1 MSSDQNIVIQSST
14 FQGYLEPGQ
23 ARVVAA
29 SLLRRQKGTRFSTI
43 AIGTGVGCLML
54 GVVQIARSNNSGAAQ
69 WIILGLVVGLI
80 GAGLRISEWRAVT
93 RSLATQEIKGSVE
106 AEGVRLINPRSET
119 LFRWSSFHRSEEK
132 GSVVVL
138 WLTEGQALALAEHMF
153 AAPGGFDWLVSQV
166 RAQVRAS

>member
-1 MSSDQNIVIQSST
+1 MTNTVIESSP

-23 ARVVAA
+23 ARAVAA
-29 SLLRRQKGTRFSTI
+29 SLLRGQKGTRFSSV
-43 AIGTGVGCLML
+43 AIGIGVVCLML
-54 GVVQIARSNNSGAAQ
+54 GMVQIARANNSGAAQ

-93 RSLATQEIKGSVE
+93 RSLATQEMKGSVE
-106 AEGVRLINPRSET
+106 AEGVRLITPRSET

-132 GSVVVL
+132 GSVLVL
-138 WLTEGQALALAEHMF
+138 WLTDGQSLALAEHMF
-153 AAPGGFDWLVSQV
+153 AAPDGFDLLVSQV